1 MKPFLAGIV
10 VGLGLSAVFAVAEQR
25 GGNKIVQPQL
35 LIENEKVRIVRWVLK
50 PGESSP
56 VHPHQ
61 LDHISVV
68 LRGSMLRDVPE
79 GGSAKPLEQKTGAVS
94 FNPGPRSSHSFAN
107 MGKTTFE
114 SVSIE
119 LKH

>member
-1 MKPFLAGIV
+1 MKMFLAGIV
-10 VGLGLSAVFAVAEQR
+10 VGLGLPAMFVVAQQHAK
-25 GGNKIVQPQL
+25 NKIVQPQL
-35 LIENEKVRIVRWVLK
+35 LIENEKVRIVRWTLE

-68 LRGSMLRDVPE
+68 LRGSMLRDTPE
-79 GGSAKPLEQKTGAVS
+79 GGSAKPLEQKTAAVS
-94 FNPGPRSSHSFAN
+94 FNPGPRPSHSFAN